1 MSWYGKI
8 IGGSIGALF
17 GPGGIVAGAT
27 FGHHIDSLGN
37 KVQGPPGQPRQPAP
51 VAMSREQRKHIL
63 FHHTFAM
70 FAKIAKADGS
80 VTQEEVAIIKKFMV
94 EPLTLSGDSKKKAIG
109 IFNTVKNDQSIYA
122 TFSEEFAMAF
132 RHDLQTRAAMFEMLL
147 AISLSDG
154 LLHPGQD
161 LLLRKTLNDFALN
174 SETYEKI
181 RRELLPDLDSLYK
194 TMNCDPKCSDV
205 TLKKAFRQASK
216 DYHPDTLSGSNV
228 SKGVRELA
236 MEKFKEINTAYSTLC
251 KIRNLK

>member
-17 GPGGIVAGAT
+17 GPGGMVAGAT
-27 FGHHIDSLGN
+27 FGHHIDNRGN
-37 KVQGPPGQPRQPAP
+37 KVQGPQGTPQQPAP
-51 VAMSREQRKHIL
+51 AAMSREQRQHVL

-70 FAKIAKADGS
+70 FAKVAKADGF
-80 VTQEEVAIIKKFMV
+80 VTQEEVTTIKKFMV
-94 EPLTLSGDSKKKAIG
+94 EPLTLSRDSQKKAIG
-109 IFNTVKNDQSIYA
+109 IFNAAKNDQSVYA
-122 TFSEEFAMAF
+122 TYSEEFALAF
-132 RHDLQTRAAMFEMLL
+132 RHDLQTRATMFEMLL
-147 AISLSDG
+147 AIALSDG

-161 LLLRKTLNDFALN
+161 LLLRKTLNDFSLN
-174 SETYEKI
+174 PETYEKI

-194 TMNCDPKCSDV
+194 TMGCAADCSDAA
-205 TLKKAFRQASK
+205 LKKAFRKASK

-228 SKGVRELA
+228 SDGVRELA